1 MVGWMCGRRT
11 AGMLPAGP
19 VCAAALAAA
28 LAVAPGAAQAF
39 DYPTAARAEYVFAC
53 MAVNGQ
59 TPAVLRQCACSID
72 TIAERI
78 PFDQYERIETVM
90 TMQQIPGE
98 RSSMFR
104 NAPWVRDLLDQ
115 YERAQAAANLRCF

>member
-1 MVGWMCGRRT
+1 MTR
-11 AGMLPAGP
+11 ASILPAFGP
-19 VCAAALAAA
+19 GFGPALGLVA
-28 LAVAPGAAQAF
+28 LLWLAWPAPVLAF

-59 TPAVLRQCACSID
+59 TPEVLRKCSCSID
-72 TIAERI
+72 VIAEKI

-98 RSSMFR
+98 RTAMFR
-104 NAPWVRDLLDQ
+104 QAPWVRALLDEF
-115 YERAQAAANLRCF
+115 ERAQADANLRCF